1 MAIDKVTGV
10 AWTDLSKISGVAKAD
25 IAKVAGQDAP
35 SSGLVTTDL
44 VFHIDPADSSS
55 YPGSGSTIYDL
66 VGSTNGSFQGGTYV
80 DSNGHLILDGANDC
94 INFGTI
100 STSVPAALYNTSW
113 SISAWCNN
121 DDSGES
127 FQYFWSQ
134 WTSGGSNRFDFF
146 RSTGTDSLAFR
157 VDVSSSA
164 IQVGASG
171 QFPSSSW
178 QYVTANFNDST
189 NTISLYR
196 NTSFL
201 TSGTSQNTA
210 NVSKSFRIGS
220 NGSSAGSNEWRGK
233 LGAFHVYDR
242 ELSAS
247 EITQNYN
254 ATKATYGL

>member
-1 MAIDKVTGV
+1 MNFFQAVSASKAV
-10 AWTDLSKISGVAKAD
+10 AA
-25 IAKVAGQDAP
+25 
-35 SSGLVTTDL
+35 SGLVTTDL

-55 YPGSGSTIYDL
+55 YPGSGTTIYDL
-66 VGSTNGSFQGGTYV
+66 VGSTNGTLQGNASV
-80 DSNGHLILDGANDC
+80 DSNGHLILDGVNDC

-113 SISAWCNN
+113 SISAWCYN

-134 WTSGGSNRFDFF
+134 WSTGGIVPGINRFDFL
-146 RSTGTDSLAFR
+146 RSTGSDSLAFR
-157 VDVSSSA
+157 IDVSGSA

-171 QFPSSSW
+171 QFPASSW
-178 QYVTANFNDST
+178 QYVTANFDDTT
-189 NTISLYR
+189 NTLSLYR

-220 NGSSAGSNEWRGK
+220 NGSSSGSAEWNGK

-242 ELSAS
+242 ELSTA